1 MRMFDIVLTVIIELA
16 RIFITL
22 EYFRIFLDCESRFKE
37 MLAGLLA
44 FLLTTGCFLIISNNY
59 INTLSTIAGII
70 IISLVYEGKIRSKL
84 LLSILCYSI
93 MVALD
98 FIVYMVT
105 AVNIVTEQYQ
115 VVAAFVS
122 VLFFYIVIMMLRL
135 GFRKKLKSEFMG
147 QWYILF
153 IVSIMSVCT
162 LFAVYKE
169 SGLSSYGILFM
180 STSVLILNL
189 MLYVFYSNM
198 VDRYIFMQENE
209 NLKQQMHYYDAQMK
223 TNIENDK
230 KIRAIRHDMKHHI
243 REINSLAEAGKLYE
257 LKKYSDELM
266 GDING
271 SETVFNTGNI
281 TLDGIFNY
289 YNGKFKD
296 KCIET
301 DINVV
306 VPENMGISAMDI
318 NIIMGNLLDN
328 AYENAIKVKDS
339 YIKVNVK
346 YNGNMLYI
354 YVSNTFDGKVE
365 EENGNI
371 VSLKGKEHGYG
382 LENINRIAEKYGGN
396 IKIEH
401 SDKRFVVSVIMYIIN

>member
-198 VDRYIFMQENE
+198 LDRYIFMQENE

-281 TLDGIFNY
+281 TLDGIFN
-289 YNGKFKD
+289 F
-296 KCIET
+296 IMESLR
-301 DINVV
+301 INV
-306 VPENMGISAMDI
+306 
-318 NIIMGNLLDN
+318 
-328 AYENAIKVKDS
+328 
-339 YIKVNVK
+339 
-346 YNGNMLYI
+346 
-354 YVSNTFDGKVE
+354 
-365 EENGNI
+365 
-371 VSLKGKEHGYG
+371 
-382 LENINRIAEKYGGN
+382 
-396 IKIEH
+396 
-401 SDKRFVVSVIMYIIN
+401 

>member
-198 VDRYIFMQENE
+198 LDRYIFMQENE
-209 NLKQQMHYYDAQMK
+209 NLKQQMHYYDAQIK
-223 TNIENDK
+223 TNNENYK
-230 KIRAIRHDMKHHI
+230 KIKAIRIPKT
-243 REINSLAEAGKLYE
+243 AGFFRLGLWKWRLR
-257 LKKYSDELM
+257 DEVRQKTM
-266 GDING
+266 GGASVHRRG
-271 SETVFNTGNI
+271 SAGAARGASGVGHRR
-281 TLDGIFNY
+281 LSG
-289 YNGKFKD
+289 
-296 KCIET
+296 
-301 DINVV
+301 
-306 VPENMGISAMDI
+306 
-318 NIIMGNLLDN
+318 
-328 AYENAIKVKDS
+328 
-339 YIKVNVK
+339 
-346 YNGNMLYI
+346 
-354 YVSNTFDGKVE
+354 
-365 EENGNI
+365 
-371 VSLKGKEHGYG
+371 
-382 LENINRIAEKYGGN
+382 
-396 IKIEH
+396 
-401 SDKRFVVSVIMYIIN
+401 

>member
-1 MRMFDIVLTVIIELA
+1 M
-16 RIFITL
+16 
-22 EYFRIFLDCESRFKE
+22 
-37 MLAGLLA
+37 
-44 FLLTTGCFLIISNNY
+44 IISNNY

-198 VDRYIFMQENE
+198 LDRYIFMQENE

-223 TNIENDK
+223 TNI
-230 KIRAIRHDMKHHI
+230 
-243 REINSLAEAGKLYE
+243 
-257 LKKYSDELM
+257 
-266 GDING
+266 
-271 SETVFNTGNI
+271 
-281 TLDGIFNY
+281 
-289 YNGKFKD
+289 
-296 KCIET
+296 
-301 DINVV
+301 
-306 VPENMGISAMDI
+306 
-318 NIIMGNLLDN
+318 
-328 AYENAIKVKDS
+328 
-339 YIKVNVK
+339 
-346 YNGNMLYI
+346 
-354 YVSNTFDGKVE
+354 
-365 EENGNI
+365 
-371 VSLKGKEHGYG
+371 
-382 LENINRIAEKYGGN
+382 
-396 IKIEH
+396 
-401 SDKRFVVSVIMYIIN
+401 

>member
-189 MLYVFYSNM
+189 MLYVFYS
-198 VDRYIFMQENE
+198 I
-209 NLKQQMHYYDAQMK
+209 
-223 TNIENDK
+223 
-230 KIRAIRHDMKHHI
+230 
-243 REINSLAEAGKLYE
+243 
-257 LKKYSDELM
+257 
-266 GDING
+266 
-271 SETVFNTGNI
+271 
-281 TLDGIFNY
+281 
-289 YNGKFKD
+289 
-296 KCIET
+296 C
-301 DINVV
+301 
-306 VPENMGISAMDI
+306 
-318 NIIMGNLLDN
+318 
-328 AYENAIKVKDS
+328 
-339 YIKVNVK
+339 
-346 YNGNMLYI
+346 
-354 YVSNTFDGKVE
+354 
-365 EENGNI
+365 
-371 VSLKGKEHGYG
+371 
-382 LENINRIAEKYGGN
+382 
-396 IKIEH
+396 
-401 SDKRFVVSVIMYIIN
+401 